1 MSLQKSN
8 HMSQENASEK
18 FICFVCGQEI
28 TTRPVTYNKRLNLPV
43 CEACRQTEA
52 EKKTESKAFESL
64 GEDFV
69 CGCI

>member
-1 MSLQKSN
+1 MSKDSVT
-8 HMSQENASEK
+8 EK
-18 FICFVCGQEI
+18 VTCFVCDEEI
-28 TTRPVTYNKRLNLPV
+28 STRPVNYNKRLNLPV

-52 EKKTESKAFESL
+52 EKKAELIAIESL